1 MRDGAQYFTAPAS
14 SAQRRYEALR
24 AYFLDE
30 MPAAEVADRFG
41 YSTASIHQMASL
53 LRQGRLNLFTQTRPG
68 PKGPRKATGQ
78 LRQRVLEL
86 RAAGHSVTEIAA
98 ACTGEG
104 MPVSA
109 QTCWQILDAEGL
121 PRLPRRDDGRR
132 GPPARLDPVKAA
144 AAPGWPD
151 VPADLPCD
159 HAGLLLLLPAMTQAG
174 LPDLV
179 SSAGYPSTRDLSSWQ
194 SIGTLLLAKC
204 ARKPRVSHA
213 GTLADDEGLAFTL
226 GLTALPKATHLGT
239 YSWRV
244 RRESNQK
251 LLTGLVQALRPLG
264 LATGGQGFN
273 CDFHAIRHHGDQAVL
288 EKHYVPRRSQR
299 TRAVL
304 TFFAQDHATSDMV
317 YSNADITKAEQ
328 AAEIIAFADYWN
340 NAAGSDPGLLVFDS
354 QLTTYKILGQL
365 SGRGIT
371 WLTLRQR
378 GKTELARLD
387 ALPASA
393 WKTAVIARS
402 AATGRAA
409 LHVGDW
415 PEFAR
420 PDALVWVTVV
430 FHGTAAWRNH
440 GLIIFPLLFYRTSVQ
455 LRCPAAPPGGG
466 LRPPGRPGGLGHLLV
481 GHPALRRGF
490 PGLVKGDASASS
502 PATPEAPLTW
512 AGVLRHP
519 SCGRRGDAPH
529 PVFPLSPPEPS
540 LRRAGVRGGAP
551 AGAGGA
557 RLGNERRPSPPPSGG
572 RRGLLPGPRAG
583 TWPSVPSRQ
592 ACSYSPGGRPPVRRI
607 TRAVLYQLAH
617 SLVAASTRAGVSHGP
632 RWSMT
637 SVLYRPMMLS
647 ASALS

>member
-1 MRDGAQYFTAPAS
+1 MRDGAQYFTEPAS

-53 LRQGRLNLFTQTRPG
+53 LRQGRLTLFAGTRPG

-98 ACTGEG
+98 ACTSEG
-104 MPVSA
+104 LPVSA

-144 AAPGWPD
+144 ALPGWPD
-151 VPADLPCD
+151 APADLPCD
-159 HAGLLLLLPAMTQAG
+159 HAGLLLLLPAMTQVG

-204 ARKPRVSHA
+204 ARQPRVSHA

-251 LLTGLVQALRPLG
+251 LLTGLVKALRPLG
-264 LATGGQGFN
+264 LATGEQGFN

-340 NAAGSDPGLLVFDS
+340 NATGSDPGLLVFDS
-354 QLTTYKILGQL
+354 QLTTCKILGQL
-365 SGRGIT
+365 SGRGIS

-402 AATGRAA
+402 GRYRRPRLHEDMVKLTDISSKVRQIAVKNIGRDEPTLIITNDLTTPGKNLFARYAERMMVENELDAYIGGFHLDALTSGVPLNVDLDTTLTVAAGNLYRLLALKLSRYEHATPETLWRDFLDATGTLHIDPAGVTCA
-409 LHVGDW
+409 L
-415 PEFAR
+415 
-420 PDALVWVTVV
+420 
-430 FHGTAAWRNH
+430 
-440 GLIIFPLLFYRTSVQ
+440 S
-455 LRCPAAPPGGG
+455 LRS
-466 LRPPGRPGGLGHLLV
+466 H
-481 GHPALRRGF
+481 HPALIDAGF
-490 PGLVKGDASASS
+490 AELE
-502 PATPEAPLTW
+502 TPIPWWDGRT
-512 AGVLRHP
+512 LRF
-519 SCGRRGDAPH
+519 R
-529 PVFPLSPPEPS
+529 FP
-540 LRRAGVRGGAP
+540 
-551 AGAGGA
+551 
-557 RLGNERRPSPPPSGG
+557 
-572 RRGLLPGPRAG
+572 PR
-583 TWPSVPSRQ
+583 
-592 ACSYSPGGRPPVRRI
+592 
-607 TRAVLYQLAH
+607 
-617 SLVAASTRAGVSHGP
+617 
-632 RWSMT
+632 
-637 SVLYRPMMLS
+637 
-647 ASALS
+647 